1 MKMRRFA
8 AVGAVAA
15 AVLLTF
21 QLPGAS
27 AGQLGRGDQA
37 QPVDQSLRALG
48 NRHDLRIGTAVDMAA
63 LASDTPYRERV
74 AKEFSTVTPENVM
87 KWETIEPSPG
97 SFDFSA
103 ADQLVNV
110 ARQNG
115 QKVRGHTLLWHN
127 QLPKWLTDG
136 VADGSITADRL
147 RTILRDHIFAEAGHF
162 RGKIWQWDVVNE
174 AINDDG
180 TMRNTI
186 WLEKL
191 GPGYLADAFRWAH
204 QADPHALLFYNDY
217 NIEFTGAKHDAAV
230 ALVKSLKAQGVPIHG
245 VGLQGHLGLQYGL
258 PDAPTLAANLKHFT
272 DAGLAVAWTEVDV
285 RMPMPNDVYKSQAQ
299 AQGYS
304 IVAQACLLN
313 PRCLSLTVW
322 GYTDKYSWIPG
333 WFTDPP
339 QGAANLLDENF
350 QAKPAYQAVRTVLAT
365 STGPY
370 KRS

>member
-1 MKMRRFA
+1 MKMTRSA
-8 AVGAVAA
+8 AAGAVAA
-15 AVLLTF
+15 AVLLTL
-21 QLPGAS
+21 QLPGAAVGGS
-27 AGQLGRGDQA
+27 VGGDRA

-63 LASDTPYRERV
+63 LASDGTYRDRT
-74 AKEFSTVTPENVM
+74 AAEFSTVTPENVM
-87 KWETIEPSPG
+87 KWEVVEPQRG

-103 ADQLVNV
+103 ADRLVDF
-110 ARQNG
+110 ARQHG

-136 VADGSITADRL
+136 VADGSITADQL

-162 RGKIWQWDVVNE
+162 RGRIWQWDVVNE

-186 WLEKL
+186 WLQKL
-191 GPGYLADAFRWAH
+191 GPGYIADAFRWAH

-230 ALVKSLKAQGVPIHG
+230 ALVTSLKAQGVPIHG
-245 VGLQGHLGLQYGL
+245 VGMQGHLGLQYGL
-258 PDAPTLAANLKHFT
+258 PSAPELAANVKHFA
-272 DAGLAVAWTEVDV
+272 DAGLATAFTEVDV
-285 RMPMPNDVYKSQAQ
+285 RMPMPNDVYRSQAQ

-304 IVAQACLLN
+304 VVMQACLLN
-313 PRCLSLTVW
+313 PRCLSVTVW

-350 QAKPAYQAVRTVLAT
+350 AAKPAYQAVRTVLAM
-365 STGPY
+365 STGPRH
-370 KRS
+370 RS